1 MNNLTFHF
9 IGNKILNLLV
19 KQFLRLFIKKKYLLK
34 SKFLHNFK
42 EEFLNYFINIILNFL
57 KIMFLKTT
65 INLDILSRNPITKKF
80 INFLK
85 NDQILQI
92 RFDNLSQNKTILTIL
107 KIYLI

>member
-1 MNNLTFHF
+1 
-9 IGNKILNLLV
+9 
-19 KQFLRLFIKKKYLLK
+19 
-34 SKFLHNFK
+34 
-42 EEFLNYFINIILNFL
+42 
-57 KIMFLKTT
+57 MFLKTT